1 MGPVTFNM
9 FINDMFMVLDDDI
22 EIYNYVDDNSL
33 LATGYN
39 YVETK
44 QKLVSNAERLIR
56 WFQLNQMKV
65 NPDKF
70 NYITFGKGNCIDD
83 DIVIYDRVIKSQD
96 NVKILGLH
104 LDRKLTFTSHVT
116 NLCQKAGRKV
126 QVLSR
131 LSRILNDIN
140 KTLLYNSFI
149 ECYFNYSCC
158 IWHFCSKA
166 DTYKVEKI
174 QRKALKCIT
183 LDYNASYKICCR
195 HVKNYLCILHGFID
209 VWKLFLKLPMICIQ
223 STLINFL
230 FLNIISTI

>member
-1 MGPVTFNM
+1 MFDYYCHRWQRVKLGKYRSQWQSIYKGTAQGSIMGPVTFNM

-83 DIVIYDRVIKSQD
+83 DIVIYDRVI
-96 NVKILGLH
+96 
-104 LDRKLTFTSHVT
+104 
-116 NLCQKAGRKV
+116 
-126 QVLSR
+126 
-131 LSRILNDIN
+131 
-140 KTLLYNSFI
+140 
-149 ECYFNYSCC
+149 
-158 IWHFCSKA
+158 
-166 DTYKVEKI
+166 
-174 QRKALKCIT
+174 
-183 LDYNASYKICCR
+183 
-195 HVKNYLCILHGFID
+195 
-209 VWKLFLKLPMICIQ
+209 
-223 STLINFL
+223 
-230 FLNIISTI
+230 